1 MFVLFVVRDFRYG
14 IELLAKRKA
23 RLVFWQPVSQ
33 KPPEN
38 LQIIIMPFTAYLP
51 SGFQH
56 RHENELFEEL
66 VQSLATR
73 FSGSPERHVLIGNVM
88 FEGHEMDGVFLKPD
102 GICIVEMKSHGGQVH
117 FTENTQWFAGQH
129 EVRGGNHA
137 NPFQQVRTYRF
148 ALRNYLRVRELQ
160 ILRQPHL
167 VEWNHIAGMV
177 LFGREIQ
184 FDDTVLGALRSWFHV
199 TDLPRVAERL
209 ATIRS
214 NQLGLASEEIGA
226 LLSLLGLSDRH
237 IYATGAGVQGAPLQ
251 ASPQPAV
258 GRLRLTYLK
267 EFPFRDHELRLRNLG
282 GPCSQAAQTVRGL
295 FEQMRQGLD
304 PLANMARREDA
315 RINGALVF
323 PLNAACELVLI
334 KNCTMLFPAFVGEVS
349 DVEGWLDAHKGLVV
363 AVDGDSHRITVTRVT
378 VAAPPPEMQPATLTA
393 EPQPLLARLP
403 ELHLEELVPQKL
415 IRKHLAELDE
425 TSSDDEILDSLEA
438 VADEDV
444 RNFLFDLINLI
455 RAGDIAAAEA
465 RLNLRTGKAV
475 PTADAGSLAVE
486 AALSDT
492 NSDQVIVINDL
503 SKEQLDRLL
512 DPVNFHE
519 WMLFLHPDQ
528 KVLADGKYDRPVVLK
543 GVSGS
548 GKTCILVHRART
560 LAQRYPGQRIGILT
574 LSKTLAGLLQNLVTR
589 LCSEEERKSIKVLAF
604 YEVFRDC
611 LRHLGPEKYF
621 NQLAEQLPDTAHMHR
636 VLRNARERW
645 PDGMI
650 WDVDPIN
657 HACVEDEWDE
667 FYMAQHPDAK
677 DWMQEL
683 EKYLVE
689 NNIDAS
695 RYIEEEFT
703 LIRSAFTVPT
713 RNDYLGFRRLGR
725 SVQFREE
732 LRKDALRLL
741 LFWEEWLLAGG
752 FIDALGLTQAL
763 MPLHSEMQ
771 RLPESLGFRCL
782 LVDEFQDFS
791 TLDLQLLRRIVP
803 RDQPDALFLAGDT
816 VQRILV
822 KRLTLSDAGFDTG
835 AAAHHR
841 IKKNYRNS
849 RQILRAASRLANHYG
864 SMAGAQ
870 GEEIE
875 VLDPEL
881 AQRETNPPIILK
893 TDDQVVK
900 AWEIA
905 LECTAD
911 QKAEPWTVCIVTAA
925 PKKVTV
931 QQILSARPD
940 VLAAEPLS
948 GDCILHPDKVVVGT
962 ISDLKGFEFRLVL
975 ILGCDAGFFPP
986 QGTPRDEVWRDALR
1000 LYVAMTRGRDQVF
1013 LLHDK
1018 EPSSFIEIMGDTVI
1032 SREEPVFR
1040 RYVVAPIPTESTRSA
1055 VRAPAPIN
1063 TNVPALDLDKNCENW
1078 FADDEL
1084 DALKRYFA
1092 RHVYRDG
1099 LTFHEWCIPRGL
1111 ATIGR
1116 TRFRSLPKCPTTL
1129 IEQVISKLSAKG
1141 VSIAR

>member
-1 MFVLFVVRDFRYG
+1 
-14 IELLAKRKA
+14 
-23 RLVFWQPVSQ
+23 
-33 KPPEN
+33 
-38 LQIIIMPFTAYLP
+38 MPFTAYLP

-56 RHENELFEEL
+56 RHENEQFDAV
-66 VQSLATR
+66 VQSLNAR
-73 FSGSPERHVLIGNVM
+73 FGGSPEPHVLIGNVM
-88 FEGHEMDGVFLKPD
+88 FEGHEMDGVFLKPN
-102 GICIVEMKSHGGQVH
+102 GICIIELKSHGGQIH
-117 FTENTQWFAGQH
+117 FTENTQWFADRQ

-148 ALRNYLRVRELQ
+148 ALRNYLRARETQ
-160 ILRQPHL
+160 ILRQPRT

-177 LFGREIQ
+177 LFAREIQ
-184 FDDTVLGALRSWFHV
+184 FNDAVLGALRSWFHV
-199 TDLPRVAERL
+199 TDLSRL
-209 ATIRS
+209 ADRLAAIHTH
-214 NQLGLASEEIGA
+214 QLRLAGEEIGT
-226 LLSLLGLSDRH
+226 LLALLGLNDRH
-237 IYATGAGVQGAPLQ
+237 IYTTIVDAQGTPLE

-258 GRLRLTYLK
+258 SRLRLTYLK

-282 GPCSQAAQTVRGL
+282 GQCSQAAQIVRGI
-295 FEQMRQGLD
+295 FEQMRQGFD
-304 PLANMARREDA
+304 PFANMTRREDA
-315 RINGALVF
+315 RINGAMVF

-334 KNCTMLFPAFVGEVS
+334 KNCTMLFPAFVGELS

-363 AVDGDSHRITVTRVT
+363 AVDGDTHRITVTRVT
-378 VAAPPPEMQPATLTA
+378 VTAPPPEMQPATLTA

-415 IRKHLAELDE
+415 IRRHLAELDE
-425 TSSDDEILDSLEA
+425 TSSDDEILESLEA

-455 RAGDIAAAEA
+455 RAGDIAAAAA

-475 PTADAGSLAVE
+475 PTSDAGTLAVE
-486 AALSDT
+486 AATSDA
-492 NSDQVIVINDL
+492 NSDQVVVINDL

-574 LSKTLAGLLQNLVTR
+574 LSKTLAGLLRNLVMR
-589 LCSEEERKSIKVLAF
+589 LCSEEERRNIQVLAF

-621 NQLAEQLPDTAHMHR
+621 AQLAEQVSEHAHMHA
-636 VLRNARERW
+636 VLQQAQHEW
-645 PDGMI
+645 PDGMV
-650 WDVDPIN
+650 WDVDPIS
-657 HACVEDEWDE
+657 HHSIEDQWDD
-667 FYMAQHPDAK
+667 FYLSQNPDLQS
-677 DWMQEL
+677 WMREL
-683 EKYLVE
+683 DKYLVE
-689 NNIDAS
+689 NNVDAS

-713 RNDYLGFRRLGR
+713 RTNYLDTEDKKVRAGR
-725 SVQFREE
+725 SVGFRKE
-732 LRKDALRLL
+732 LRQGALRLL

-752 FIDALGLTQAL
+752 YIDALGLTQAL

-771 RLPESLGFRCL
+771 RLPESFRFRCL

-803 RDQPDALFLAGDT
+803 LDQPDALFLAGDT

-849 RQILRAASRLANHYG
+849 RQILRAASKLANHYG
-864 SMAGAQ
+864 SMAGSQ

-911 QKAEPWTVCIVTAA
+911 QKSEPWTVCIVTAA
-925 PKKVTV
+925 PQKVTV
-931 QQILSARPD
+931 DQILNARPAS
-940 VLAAEPLS
+940 LAAEPLS

-962 ISDLKGFEFRLVL
+962 ISDLKGFEFRLVM
-975 ILGCDAGFFPP
+975 ILGCDAGSFPP

-1018 EPSSFIEIMGDTVI
+1018 EPSSFIEIMGDTVVM
-1032 SREEPVFR
+1032 REEPVFK
-1040 RYVVAPIPTESTRSA
+1040 RYTVAATPAETPRTTSQATAPIHTARLG
-1055 VRAPAPIN
+1055 
-1063 TNVPALDLDKNCENW
+1063 LDLDKNCENW
-1078 FADDEL
+1078 FSDDEL
-1084 DALKRYFA
+1084 DAVKRYFA

-1099 LTFHEWCIPRGL
+1099 LTFYEWCIPRGL
-1111 ATIGR
+1111 ATISR
-1116 TRFRSLPKCPTTL
+1116 SRLRSLPKCHGTL
-1129 IEQVISKLSAKG
+1129 VERVVSKLAAKG
-1141 VSIAR
+1141 VSVGR